1 MRAYFLIIGLIFY
14 GASFAQSPRVPSKM
28 KFADITLKI
37 KEDARKEIQK
47 DVDALTRSQKHYD
60 IYVQR
65 ARTYF
70 PIIERVFKEEG
81 VPTDY
86 KYLAI
91 QESGLRPDV
100 VSSSNAV
107 GYWQF
112 KDFTAREMGLRVD
125 RNVDE
130 RMNIVAAS
138 RGAANYMKKNNTH
151 FFDNWLISLQAY
163 QMGPGAA
170 IKAGGKKYA
179 GEKTM
184 TIDRKTYWYIKKYLA
199 HKVAFE
205 GASSGQ
211 ADTPVVEYTR
221 GGNKSLQEISRE
233 TGVSNEEISNYNK
246 WLKRGRIP
254 TDKTY
259 AVILPVTSAKT
270 LRLADQPVVASS
282 GRTLKGVKGD
292 YSYEYAFTDAPS
304 YPKYG
309 NRTEAFTGKV
319 TQVNGRTAIIAKRG
333 DRAVALASKGNI
345 TVSKFYAYN
354 DLKKGARITEGQVY
368 YLQKKKTKQP
378 VYHHVTRE
386 GETLWEI
393 SQLYGL
399 RLKNL
404 KTRNRIR
411 GNRDVEAGQIVWLRY
426 IRPSNIPVEYK
437 QAEPVAAPPP
447 AIVKAEDDM
456 RSPTR
461 SEPEQEMVFAS
472 NDSESISLQSEE
484 SAEDIPEW
492 PNSVSVD
499 TEEPKQVNEK
509 ELTQVEEKQWDSGKK
524 EVSHTVVSGDTFYSI
539 SRKYGVEINDLLSW
553 NNMEINDP
561 LKIDQKLILQ
571 VDEVKKTPSE
581 KEVTNK
587 ESKDNS
593 EIYYTVKAGDTMYG
607 ISRKYNLS
615 IDELQKLNGKED
627 FVLKTGEQIRVK

>member
-1 MRAYFLIIGLIFY
+1 MRAYFLVIGLFFY
-14 GASFAQSPRVPSKM
+14 GALYAQSPRVPSKM
-28 KFADITLKI
+28 KFADITLRI

-47 DVDALTRSQKHYD
+47 DVDALTRSQKHYE

-86 KYLAI
+86 KFLAI
-91 QESGLRPDV
+91 QESGLQPDV

-138 RGAANYMKKNNTH
+138 RGAAMYMKKNNKH
-151 FFDNWLISLQAY
+151 FFDNWLIALQAY

-179 GEKTM
+179 GQKTM

-205 GASSGQ
+205 GVSDGK

-233 TGVSNEEISNYNK
+233 TGVSNDEIANYNK
-246 WLKRGRIP
+246 WLKKGRIP
-254 TDKTY
+254 TDKAY

-270 LRLADQPVVASS
+270 LRLADQTTVASK
-282 GRTLKGVKGD
+282 GRTLKGVKGS
-292 YSYEYAFTDAPS
+292 YSYEYSFTDAPS

-309 NRTEAFTGKV
+309 NRTEAFSGKV
-319 TQVNGRTAIIAKRG
+319 TEINGRKAIVAKRG
-333 DRAVALASKGNI
+333 DRAVALATKGDI
-345 TVSKFYAYN
+345 SLSKFYAYN
-354 DLKKGARITEGQVY
+354 DLKKGSRILEGQVY
-368 YLQKKKTKQP
+368 YLQKKKSKQA
-378 VYHHVTRE
+378 VYHHVARE
-386 GETLWEI
+386 GESLWEI
-393 SQLYGL
+393 GQLYGL

-411 GNRDVEAGQIVWLRY
+411 GNGDVESGQIVWLRY
-426 IRPSNIPVEYK
+426 IRPANIPIEYK
-437 QAEPVAAPPP
+437 QMEPVAPPP
-447 AIVKAEDDM
+447 VIVKNE
-456 RSPTR
+456 
-461 SEPEQEMVFAS
+461 EPVEKPSASTEPVQEMVFAS
-472 NDSESISLQSEE
+472 NDSESISLQTDED
-484 SAEDIPEW
+484 AEDIPEW
-492 PNSVSVD
+492 PNSVKAESNQPEAPTSVPTVD
-499 TEEPKQVNEK
+499 VGTKEPV
-509 ELTQVEEKQWDSGKK
+509 SGKK
-524 EVSHTVVSGDTFYSI
+524 RVIHNVTSGDTFYSI
-539 SRKYGVEINDLLSW
+539 SRKYGVKINDVLAW
-553 NNMEINDP
+553 NGMDINDP
-561 LKIDQKLILQ
+561 LKIDQQLVLE
-571 VDEVKKTPSE
+571 VDENLKGESNSQKPVEE
-581 KEVTNK
+581 KE
-587 ESKDNS
+587 DNS

-615 IDELQKLNGKED
+615 VDELQKLNKKEG